1 MSGDDPLEDL
11 YTNEDEFD
19 RQALKEALDGI
30 IKIDE
35 DDGSPI
41 RRPGFE
47 ELNAEQS
54 FAAYLLYRRA
64 AVELG
69 DIPED
74 ELGATSAE
82 VVDEIDVSD
91 STLRNH
97 TDEDWLQNDESMGGY
112 YIPGYDVDWAIELIE
127 NSED

>member
-19 RQALKEALDGI
+19 RQALKEALEGV

-47 ELNAEQS
+47 KLNAKQS

-64 AVELG
+64 AAELG
-69 DIPED
+69 DIPDD

-82 VVDEIDVSD
+82 VADEIDVSD

-97 TDEDWLQNDESMGGY
+97 TDEDWLQNDESIGGY
-112 YIPGYDVDWAIELIE
+112 HIPDR
-127 NSED
+127 